1 MTHSP
6 WLWVSF
12 VVVVGGLLA
21 VDLGLFNRRA
31 HVIGFAEALKLSA
44 VYIALAA
51 LFAAGLFYFEGT
63 ETGLAFVTG
72 YLIEKSLSL
81 DNIFVFVLIFSH
93 FAVPPVLQYRALFW
107 GIAGA
112 LVLRVLLILAGAAL
126 ISAFTWIL
134 YLFGLLLVASGIKML
149 LAASAEPDLA
159 NNRVLGF
166 LRSKLRVT
174 PDYEGTAFFVRRD
187 AKLWVTPLFLV
198 VMLIEVCDVVFAVDS
213 IPAIFAVTLDT
224 FVVITSNVFAVL
236 GLRALYFALAGLV
249 HRFHFLKYGLSLVL
263 VVIGVKMLIAD
274 LYHLPT
280 WVALLITALLIGGSV
295 VVSMLRPS
303 EGPVAVGWVPGS
315 PKAKPAKRISSIGRA
330 WSVRGW
336 AGEGLLVDDLVH
348 HRDDRAGIA
357 QQQHEQQDQ
366 QPADHPA
373 VEGQLDL
380 VELAAGG
387 AGLDHLAHGRAADAA
402 GAAHG

>member
-1 MTHSP
+1 MTHSI

-12 VVVVGGLLA
+12 AVVVGGLLA
-21 VDLGLFNRRA
+21 VDLGLFNRKA
-31 HVIGFAEALKLSA
+31 HEIGFAEALKLSA

-51 LFAAGLFYFEGT
+51 VFAAGLFYFEGS

-126 ISAFTWIL
+126 IAAFTWIL

-159 NNRVLGF
+159 NNRILGF

-213 IPAIFAVTLDT
+213 IPAIFAVTQDT

-274 LYHLPT
+274 LYHVPT
-280 WVALLITALLIGGSV
+280 WLALLITGLAHRRLGGG
-295 VVSMLRPS
+295 LDAAAERGAGRRRLGPRQP
-303 EGPVAVGWVPGS
+303 EGQATEKGLGQLAGGAARGCWWMILSTTVTTAPGS
-315 PKAKPAKRISSIGRA
+315 PSSSMSSRTSSPPIT
-330 WSVRGW
+330 
-336 AGEGLLVDDLVH
+336 
-348 HRDDRAGIA
+348 
-357 QQQHEQQDQ
+357 
-366 QPADHPA
+366 QP
-373 VEGQLDL
+373 
-380 VELAAGG
+380 
-387 AGLDHLAHGRAADAA
+387 
-402 GAAHG
+402 

>member
-1 MTHSP
+1 MTHSI

-12 VVVVGGLLA
+12 AVVVGGLLA
-21 VDLGLFNRRA
+21 VDLGLFNRKA
-31 HVIGFAEALKLSA
+31 HEIGFAEALKLSA

-51 LFAAGLFYFEGT
+51 VFAAGLFYFEGS

-93 FAVPPVLQYRALFW
+93 FAVPPVLQYKALFW

-112 LVLRVLLILAGAAL
+112 LVLRILLILAGAAL
-126 ISAFTWIL
+126 IAAFSWIL

-149 LAASAEPDLA
+149 LAAGAEPDLA
-159 NNRVLGF
+159 NNRILGF

-174 PDYEGTAFFVRRD
+174 PDYEGTAFFVRRE

-213 IPAIFAVTLDT
+213 IPAIFAVTRDT

-274 LYHLPT
+274 VYHVPT
-280 WVALLITALLIGGSV
+280 WLALVITGLLIGGSV

-303 EGPVAVGWVPGS
+303 EGPAAVGWVPGS
-315 PKAKPAKRISSIGRA
+315 PKAKPPKK
-330 WSVRGW
+330 
-336 AGEGLLVDDLVH
+336 D
-348 HRDDRAGIA
+348 
-357 QQQHEQQDQ
+357 
-366 QPADHPA
+366 
-373 VEGQLDL
+373 
-380 VELAAGG
+380 
-387 AGLDHLAHGRAADAA
+387 
-402 GAAHG
+402 